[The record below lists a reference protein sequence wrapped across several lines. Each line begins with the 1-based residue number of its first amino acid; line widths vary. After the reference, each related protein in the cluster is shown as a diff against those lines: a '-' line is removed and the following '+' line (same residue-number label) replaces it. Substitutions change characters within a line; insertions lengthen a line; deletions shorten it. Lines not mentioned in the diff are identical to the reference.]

1 MDYKTARAY
10 IDNIGKKGSIL
21 GLESMRCL
29 MKHLNHVEESLNII
43 HVAGTNGK
51 GSVSTYIASILQE
64 AGYKVG
70 RYASPAVFEYL
81 EIISING
88 TTITSGEYGI
98 YMESIKEAVSQMT
111 ASGNNEPTAF
121 EIETAL
127 AFLYFYEK
135 KCDFVILETGMGG
148 RLDATNI
155 ITSPIC
161 SVITAI
167 SMDHMAFLGDTIE
180 AIAGEKAGIIKK
192 NCPVVSAK
200 QIPQVELV
208 LKQKAEQEQTTIYT
222 PNTPHS
228 IQYHEEGTT
237 ISYASY
243 NGAEYPHIKTQ
254 MLGTFQIEN
263 MTVAIETIECL
274 NHTLLTNHPISTEQI
289 TAGIRYAMWPGR
301 FQKISDNPRIYI
313 DGGHNEGA
321 AKRLKETLQIYFT
334 NSKIIFIMG
343 VLRDK
348 EYAKILEL
356 LSSFPSEII
365 TITPDNPRA
374 LSGMELKEAALK
386 YHENVTYCDSLETAL
401 TTAKKSAGTDGVI
414 LIFGS
419 LSFLGKLNK

>member
-21 GLESMRCL
+21 GLEPMRCL
-29 MKHLNHVEESLNII
+29 MNHLDNVQEALNII

-51 GSVSTYIASILQE
+51 GSVSTYIASVLQE

-88 TTITSGEYGI
+88 KPITSGEYGI
-98 YMESIKEAVSQMT
+98 YMEAIKEAVSQMT
-111 ASGNNEPTAF
+111 ASGDNEPTAF

-127 AFLYFYEK
+127 AFLYFYEE

-155 ITSPIC
+155 IKKPVA
-161 SVITAI
+161 SVITSI
-167 SMDHMAFLGDTIE
+167 SMDHMAVLGDTVE
-180 AIAGEKAGIIKK
+180 AIATEKAGIIKK
-192 NCPVVSAK
+192 GCPGITAR
-200 QIPQVELV
+200 QEPQVWEV
-208 LKQKAEQEQTTIYT
+208 LRKKAEDMQTTIGMPEKPANVRY
-222 PNTPHS
+222 
-228 IQYHEEGTT
+228 ELDKT
-237 ISYASY
+237 IVSYKSRKGILY
-243 NGAEYPHIKTQ
+243 SDIETK

-263 MTVAIETIECL
+263 LTVAIETIELL
-274 NHTLLTNHPISTEQI
+274 NHTILNKHPVGMEQI
-289 TAGIRYAMWPGR
+289 YTGIQQAFWPGR
-301 FQKISDNPRIYI
+301 FQKISDKPRIYI
-313 DGGHNEGA
+313 DGGHNPDA

-348 EYAKILEL
+348 DYVQILEI
-356 LSSFPSEII
+356 LSGIPSEIF

-374 LSGMELKEAALK
+374 LSGEELRLAALQYHSKVIACDSIDMALIKAKEAAGS
-386 YHENVTYCDSLETAL
+386 E
-401 TTAKKSAGTDGVI
+401 GMI

-419 LSFLGKLNK
+419 LSFLKLIQP